1 MRSRPDLQEAVGREL
16 QRVLPSLRSHP
27 DFGTSQVSDLCELVQ
42 RSLGLS
48 VGRVI
53 GSGVRGAFWSQKAV
67 QRGLQLHVPLGQCEA
82 QADSRIMENYP
93 EYSHVNTLLSCFP
106 FCPERCDFGGGP
118 PVWAE
123 VHGLIR
129 WPLPSSLAP
138 GFSLPCVTAIPT
150 PTMLGN
156 LPTRLMAT
164 ETKLGT
170 KKPKQTNQPNANPLH
185 PNKKVA
191 CLLSCPT
198 QQVPCHRICSC
209 LRPSV
214 TAGVEGNLRRGARY
228 LGPLRNP

>member
-1 MRSRPDLQEAVGREL
+1 M
-16 QRVLPSLRSHP
+16 
-27 DFGTSQVSDLCELVQ
+27 SDLCELVQ

-170 KKPKQTNQPNANPLH
+170 KKPKQTNQR
-185 PNKKVA
+185 NKKSQEKQSNSSTIAMHGLGKFVLWRESEV
-191 CLLSCPT
+191 LL
-198 QQVPCHRICSC
+198 IFF
-209 LRPSV
+209 
-214 TAGVEGNLRRGARY
+214 
-228 LGPLRNP
+228 NPMVVQTD